1 MSDATTGSN
10 SLDGESGLHVSM
22 IQAGGSGIAVFA
34 TVLMVFFTQ
43 NMVLTLLPISIESSG
58 VATGLVLGLLLAAT
72 EGLGVLIAPPIAAWA
87 DRWGYSAVLRT
98 GGIVT
103 AVSMAFLGFASL
115 THSIWLWAIPVLL
128 YAFVRTFTMASTLA
142 VVTGMPRVLRA
153 HGINSMTQRVAA
165 ILAAGLTSLAVLG
178 QWWSWGFWLLALSGV
193 ALAVVAQRLPMTP
206 LLSHDA
212 AVPVHRSYG
221 VSLSMLGGEKAL
233 QASSLV
239 GVMNRVLLVTGNAFF
254 ALSIGTDVPGLAG
267 WLLLFLLARDLTSV
281 VCGVVFRPLVIH
293 LGLRGTL
300 VLMGASGVAGLLII
314 GLFEISF
321 LSVVLGAML
330 QGVGVF
336 IAIGTTNLLAT
347 NDQRGGR
354 ALRLTS
360 TFYLGSVAA
369 LVFPALLGVALDG
382 WGGKSVFVVSA
393 TIVAGVMIAVIIL
406 ARKWTRAS
414 ARSGGGLL

>member
-1 MSDATTGSN
+1 MSGTPTGSGAVAN
-10 SLDGESGLHVSM
+10 ERGLNVSM
-22 IQAGGSGIAVFA
+22 IHAGGSGIAVFA

-72 EGLGVLIAPPIAAWA
+72 EGLGVVIAPPVAAWA
-87 DRWGYSAVLRT
+87 DRWGYPAVLRA

-103 AVSMAFLGFASL
+103 AVSMTLLGFASL

-165 ILAAGLTSLAVLG
+165 ILAAGLTSVAVIG

-193 ALAVVAQRLPMTP
+193 ALVLFTRRLPVAQ
-206 LLSHDA
+206 LLSQHDA
-212 AVPVHRSYG
+212 VPMRRSYV
-221 VSLSMLGGEKAL
+221 VSLSMLGREKAL

-239 GVMNRVLLVTGNAFF
+239 GVTNRVLLVTGNAFF
-254 ALSIGTDVPGLAG
+254 ALSIGTGMPGLAG

-281 VCGVVFRPLVIH
+281 VCGVAFRPLVVH
-293 LGLRGTL
+293 LGLRSTL
-300 VLMGASGVAGLLII
+300 VLMGGSSVAGLLII
-314 GLFEISF
+314 GLFEISL
-321 LSVVLGAML
+321 LSVILGAML
-330 QGVGVF
+330 QGVGIF

-347 NDQRGGR
+347 NNQQGGR

-369 LVFPALLGVALDG
+369 LIFPALLGLALDE

-393 TIVAGVMIAVIIL
+393 GIVAGVMIAVIVL

-414 ARSGGGLL
+414 AQGSGELL